1 MDPGDLDDKLWVL
14 KQSLLKVV
22 VELGLPV
29 GLMQAFRVIY
39 NLVDMYWLG
48 NYSTLALAGVSVAWP
63 VIFLVF

>member
-39 NLVDMYWLG
+39 NLVDMYWLE